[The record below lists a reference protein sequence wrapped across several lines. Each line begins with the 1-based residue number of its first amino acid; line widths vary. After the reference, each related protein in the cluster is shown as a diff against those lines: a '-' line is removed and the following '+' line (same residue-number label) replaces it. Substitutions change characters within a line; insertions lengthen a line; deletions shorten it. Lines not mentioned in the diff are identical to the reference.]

1 MKIWITG
8 ASGMVGKNLIEASAG
23 LSYVISGTGRDVD
36 LSDPAAIRDHIRTFK
51 PDLIIHAAGKVG
63 GIQAN
68 MTAKDSFL
76 YENTIIGLNLVREAS
91 RAGVPRLLNLGSSC
105 MYPKDLGRP
114 LAEYDLLQAP
124 LEPTNEG
131 YALAKIVVAKMCEY
145 LCNSNSALS
154 YKTLIP
160 CNLYGRWD
168 HFESNRSHLIP
179 SIIVKIRTAMIE
191 NIHEIEIWG
200 TGEARREFMYSGDF
214 AQAVFNLIKHYDE
227 IPQYLNVGLGYDY
240 SINEYY
246 QAAAK
251 VAEFDGTFRH
261 NVDRPTGMKQ
271 KLMDIGKLP
280 DYAKVDSGLE
290 HGLLKTFQF
299 YDAIQKSNH

>member
-1 MKIWITG
+1 MKVWITG

-36 LSDPAAIRDHIRTFK
+36 LFEPAAIRDHIRAFR

-68 MTAKDSFL
+68 MAAKDSFL
-76 YENTIIGLNLVREAS
+76 YENTVMGLNLVREAS
-91 RAGVPRLLNLGSSC
+91 RAKVPRLLNLGSSC
-105 MYPKDLGRP
+105 MYPKDLGKP
-114 LAEYDLLQAP
+114 LAEQDLLQAP

-145 LCNSNSALS
+145 LTKSNSAVS

-168 HFESNRSHLIP
+168 HFESSRSHLIP

-191 NIHEIEIWG
+191 GIHEIEIWG

-227 IPQYLNVGLGYDY
+227 IPEYLNVGLGYDY

-251 VAEFDGTFRH
+251 VAGFHGTFRH
-261 NVDRPTGMKQ
+261 NADRPTGMKQ

-290 HGLLKTFQF
+290 QGLLKTFQF
-299 YDAIQKSNH
+299 YVAIQKSNH